1 MIYNID
7 YTSKF
12 KKQYKKMKLQGKNIP
27 LLINII
33 NKLKNGEILET
44 KYSNHL
50 LANSNYFKNCYECH
64 IEPDWLLIY
73 RIDNENLIL
82 LLCQTGSH
90 SELFK

>member
-1 MIYNID
+1 
-7 YTSKF
+7 
-12 KKQYKKMKLQGKNIP
+12 MKLQGKNIP

-33 NKLKNGEILET
+33 TKLKNGEILET
-44 KYSNHL
+44 KYSIHL
-50 LANSNYFKNCYECH
+50 LVNSNYFKNCYECH